1 MSSPQPV
8 MGGFWERMQAFGESA
23 FESIGEKLGTV
34 ADGYLDYQ
42 TQKWANV
49 NANPQVQKEAEPVKG
64 KTVEGKP
71 IVVPPSQGFTVSNN
85 TLLIGGG
92 VALVLVAVL
101 ALRK

>member
-1 MSSPQPV
+1 MNSPQPV
-8 MGGFWERMQAFGESA
+8 MGGFWESLQSFGESA

-34 ADGYLDYQ
+34 TDGFLDYQ

-64 KTVEGKP
+64 KTVEGQP
-71 IVVPPSQGFTVSNN
+71 IVVAPSQGFTVSNN

-92 VALVLVAVL
+92 IALALFAVL